1 MKWVRSSW
9 PEGSTNCLVPRP
21 IYSSFT
27 FCWQREC
34 WKINSVFLYT
44 LICINIWTKNLSK
57 KIYHGQTYVL
67 RFFFLISTKLKKY
80 SLQTWEKEKYCRNN
94 SIKTIK
100 ADNADLHVL
109 GANLIANCCSS
120 CNLELWKCFLFHPN
134 VFKFWKI

>member
-1 MKWVRSSW
+1 M
-9 PEGSTNCLVPRP
+9 GSFLLTRGIDKPFGTTPHLFKFHFLLATRVL
-21 IYSSFT
+21 
-27 FCWQREC
+27 E
-34 WKINSVFLYT
+34 INSVSLYT

-94 SIKTIK
+94 SIKTI
-100 ADNADLHVL
+100 NADLHVL